1 MGELGAQQVREIV
14 AKGWDS
20 AGNGDGGVVAS
31 LSGLIGI
38 PALSPAFDAGWAAS
52 GHLDAA
58 AEHVRDWIA
67 SRNLP
72 GAQLEIIRLDGRSP
86 LLVADIPATPGAED
100 RGTVLLYGHLDK
112 QPPFEGWSDGLGPWQ
127 PVQRDGRLY
136 GRGSADDGRGR
147 GRRRR
152 ARPGPPGA
160 GGGRGGGRRG
170 APEGGAAWLAPS
182 VLVTF
187 LVS

>member
-1 MGELGAQQVREIV
+1 MRYMGELGVQQVREIV
-14 AKGWDS
+14 SGSW
-20 AGNGDGGVVAS
+20 GGGDGGVVAS

-136 GRGSADDGRGR
+136 GRG
-147 GRRRR
+147 
-152 ARPGPPGA
+152 A
-160 GGGRGGGRRG
+160 GGGHARAVVLLETGEESGSPDLPAYLEHLAGRLGDVTLVVCLDAGG
-170 APEGGAAWLAPS
+170 
-182 VLVTF
+182 
-187 LVS
+187 